1 MARRDVDLVIRARDE
16 AKNALNAINSTLDK
30 FVGQQRE
37 VQDESQRTDSQL
49 DRLGEAI
56 STLQKNLKGLTGGGA
71 VAAEL
76 EKARAAM
83 DRVRASTDAAAGE
96 AIGYRREA
104 EQSARATAELRAESE
119 RLANS
124 IKEQEAAVARAKNA
138 QRELDRA
145 TRSGGA
151 ALGQYTARQQKLGQ
165 EIDEQNLNLAN
176 YRTRFRELQIAITQV
191 AKPTAGLQREFDRT
205 ARNIQRTEERI
216 ADLSETQRL
225 IATETDRATRSIEQA
240 NIKYSGMAGS
250 LGKAESALAGLR
262 DEQARTNT
270 ALSAASSQQNKLE
283 AAAEKAAGALRS
295 QDQALERAAEN
306 YRGVQAA
313 ANETEAALFGLEEQ
327 VRAGLLR
334 AFGQQRAQLKATEQ
348 EFAANSAEAQR
359 LAKVLRTVDEP
370 SKELEAAFEAARAA
384 SARGRQEVRNQQ
396 AALHELR
403 GILRETGGDVDSFAD
418 RQNRFAAAVD
428 RAERS
433 FQEYA
438 REAKKAEVANDRLA
452 NSQER
457 VENSTRRL
465 SSITNN
471 LARANRN
478 GARETGLF
486 GAAIRNFYGDT
497 RVALSFTQRLR
508 GEVLSL
514 IAAYGGFYAV
524 IDLVRGVV
532 NSFQTLEA
540 ATNRLNVVF
549 QGDELA
555 VTNELD
561 FLRRNAERLGIEFG
575 ALAQEYTKFAIA
587 TQGTNLEGAETRRI
601 FISVA
606 EAARVNNLTLD
617 QLQGTFVALTQI
629 VSKGSVSMEELRQ
642 QLGDR
647 LPGAIQ
653 IMAAGLNV
661 GTDELIKMI
670 EQGQVSSDALAS
682 FADELDR
689 RFGDQLPESLETTNA
704 ALGRFQNALFQTFL
718 RIGEGGAIQGFTNL
732 LQDLTDTLDS
742 AQFRDFADRVG
753 AALGTVFDILGAVAS
768 NFDLLIVAVTTFIGL
783 KVAPFVVALVATLAR
798 MPAIIRLNRIRFNSL
813 RASMIATTGTMTGT
827 AAAVTRL
834 RAALTLLM
842 SSTGIGLLVTLI
854 GTGIGLWVTR
864 TEEATENLRTHERI
878 LDAVRNAYDQ
888 VNDSVD
894 GWRERLEQVTVTQA
908 RANLQAL
915 QIQLSELKKEFADS
929 IPQDIFGNPVGRPGG
944 GALGGFAV
952 AVDALFQEFER
963 AEIGADEFL
972 ERLDDLNEQ
981 YRDMFPANQQFADQ
995 FDEIARRIAAMAENV
1010 EDAELVITALT
1021 GTEEE
1026 AAAALRAL
1034 SGAIEDTGDSA
1045 NTAQERAESY
1055 GEALE
1060 ELRGL
1065 VPSLAE
1071 DIEEMEQRAKLEE
1084 ALEATLKYADSWG
1097 QVLRAFELFNRA
1109 LNDADLTS
1117 FLNGLQ
1123 GVGGGATGLA
1133 AQIIAGFEGYRD
1145 TPYYD
1150 VNAFRVGYGSD
1161 TITLSDG
1168 TIRQVTEG
1176 MRITRADA
1184 DRDLVRRITDE
1195 FMPAARNAIGAER
1208 FDGLDPRQQA
1218 VLTSLAYNYGAGA
1231 FAPGES
1237 LAGVADAVRN
1247 GTASGVA
1254 EAIRSLGSAQ
1264 FDPNSDEGKA
1274 LTARR
1279 NREAALFESG
1289 GAVDFT
1295 GYVDASEEAARLAEE
1310 EAEARRRAAEATAE
1324 TVDNQRFQIAQEE
1337 LIAAGQ
1343 ERQAAILEAQRNARA
1358 ENAAISEEE
1367 LRIIGEQAGRLYDL
1381 QNAERLA
1388 NLEKER
1394 ALALEERVNQ
1404 ILALRQQLQAEL
1416 EAAQTSGASEE
1427 ALEGLRTQLETV
1439 NTQLR
1444 EAIQNA
1450 LDLAIAFGSS
1460 DPEVQALI
1468 SRLRELQFQGVESG
1482 NQIRIT
1488 YESVEQALSGSLVNA
1503 ANTFAD
1509 SLAEGKSVTDSLRDA
1524 FLQFASD
1531 FLRQMAQM
1539 ILQQLALNAAKA
1551 ILGSF
1556 GFAPGSAIVLH
1567 SGGVVGSRGSARTV
1581 DASAFMNAVR
1591 YHSGGIA
1598 GLQPGEVPS
1607 ILQRGEEVLTRDD
1620 PRHIFNAGR
1629 GSSGAGQGI
1638 GVKIINALSSE
1649 EMVSEG
1655 LSTRSGEQAILNF
1668 IRSNRD
1674 AVKAEL
1680 DG

>member
-30 FVGQQRE
+30 FIGTQRE

-151 ALGQYTARQQKLGQ
+151 AIGQYTARQQKLGQ

-176 YRTRFRELQIAITQV
+176 YRARFRELQIAITQV

-283 AAAEKAAGALRS
+283 AAADKAAGALRS

-486 GAAIRNFYGDT
+486 GSAIRNFYGDT

-653 IMAAGLNV
+653 IMAAGLGV

-670 EQGQVSSDALAS
+670 EQGQVSSDALSS

-753 AALGTVFDILGAVAS
+753 AALGTLFDILGAVAS
-768 NFDLLIVAVTTFIGL
+768 NFDLLIVAITTFIGL

-827 AAAVTRL
+827 TAAVTRL

-864 TEEATENLRTHERI
+864 TEEATESLRTHERL
-878 LDAVRNAYDQ
+878 LDQVRNAYDE
-888 VNDSVD
+888 VGASVD
-894 GWRERLEQVTVTQA
+894 SWRERLEEVTVTQA
-908 RANLQAL
+908 RTNLQAL
-915 QIQLSELKKEFADS
+915 QIQLRDLRQEFSNA
-929 IPQDIFGNPVGRPGG
+929 IPRDIFGNAVGREGG

-952 AVDALFQEFER
+952 AVDQLFQEFER

-972 ERLDDLNEQ
+972 DRLDALNEQ
-981 YRDMFPANQQFADQ
+981 YRDLFPANEAFAEQ
-995 FDEIARRIAAMAENV
+995 FDEIARRIAAMAGNV
-1010 EDAELVITALT
+1010 EEAELIITALT

-1034 SGAIEDTGDSA
+1034 SGEIENVG
-1045 NTAQERAESY
+1045 NTADDTAERLEQWQEAIT
-1055 GEALE
+1055 
-1060 ELRGL
+1060 ELREQ
-1065 VPSLAE
+1065 VPSLADEIE
-1071 DIEEMEQRAKLEE
+1071 DLDRRSKLEE
-1084 ALEATLKYADSWG
+1084 AYQNTLRLAQTWG
-1097 QVLRAFELFNRA
+1097 QVLQAFQLYQQA
-1109 LNDADLTS
+1109 IQDLDVQQ
-1117 FLNGLQ
+1117 FLDQLR
-1123 GVGGGATGLA
+1123 GVGGGMAGMA
-1133 AQIIAGFEGYRD
+1133 AQVIRGFEGFRE
-1145 TPYYD
+1145 TPYDD
-1150 VNAFRVGYGSD
+1150 VGTLRIGYGSD

-1168 TIRQVTEG
+1168 TIRAVTEG
-1176 MRITRADA
+1176 MRVTRADA
-1184 DRDLVRRITDE
+1184 DRDLVRRITQE
-1195 FMPAARNAIGAER
+1195 FAPAVAAAVGQER
-1208 FDGLDPRQQA
+1208 FTGLDARQQA
-1218 VLTSLAYNYGAGA
+1218 VLVSLAYNYGAGA
-1231 FAPGES
+1231 FRQGEP
-1237 LAGVADAVRN
+1237 LAGVAQAVRE
-1247 GTASGVA
+1247 GSTEGVA
-1254 EAIRSLGSAQ
+1254 EAIRDLGAGGHAGT
-1264 FDPNSDEGKA
+1264 DIGDA
-1274 LTARR
+1274 LINRR
-1279 NREAALFESG
+1279 NQEAALFESG
-1289 GAVDFT
+1289 GAIDFS
-1295 GYVDASEEAARLAEE
+1295 GYVDAAEEAARAAEE
-1310 EAEARRRAAEATAE
+1310 EAEARERARLATAE
-1324 TVDNQRFQIAQEE
+1324 TLENQRFQIAQEE

-1358 ENAAISEEE
+1358 ENAAITEEE
-1367 LRIIGEQAGRLYDL
+1367 LRLIGEQAGRLYDL

-1394 ALALEERVNQ
+1394 ALATEERVNQ
-1404 ILALRQQLQAEL
+1404 LLALRQQLQSEL
-1416 EAAQTSGASEE
+1416 EQAQTNGATEE
-1427 ALEGLRTQLETV
+1427 AITGIQEQLRTVNEQL
-1439 NTQLR
+1439 QQ
-1444 EAIQNA
+1444 AIQNA
-1450 LDLAIAFGSS
+1450 LDFAIAMGSS
-1460 DPEVQALI
+1460 DPEIQTLI
-1468 SRLRELQFQGVESG
+1468 SRLRELQNQGVTSG
-1482 NQIRIT
+1482 NQIRLT

-1503 ANTFAD
+1503 ANTFAQ
-1509 SLAEGKSVTDSLRDA
+1509 SLAEGKSATESLRDA

-1531 FLRQMAQM
+1531 FLRQIAQM

-1551 ILGSF
+1551 IMGAF
-1556 GFAPGSAIVLH
+1556 GFGGTGAFVFH
-1567 SGGVVGSRGSARTV
+1567 SGGVVGSRGVARKI
-1581 DASAFMNAVR
+1581 DATAFMGAMR
-1591 YHSGGIA
+1591 YHSGGVA
-1598 GLQPGEVPS
+1598 GLSPGEVPAV
-1607 ILQRGEEVLTRDD
+1607 LQRGEEVLTRDN
-1620 PRHIFNAGR
+1620 PRHIFNTG
-1629 GSSGAGQGI
+1629 SGAPSGQGI

-1649 EMVSEG
+1649 EIVTEG
-1655 LSTRSGEQAILNF
+1655 LTTRSGEQAILNF
-1668 IRSNRD
+1668 IRANKD
-1674 AVKAEL
+1674 AVRAEL

>member
-30 FVGQQRE
+30 FIGTQRE

-104 EQSARATAELRAESE
+104 QQSARATAELRAESE

-124 IKEQEAAVARAKNA
+124 IKEQEGAVARAKNA

-145 TRSGGA
+145 TRSGGT
-151 ALGQYTARQQKLGQ
+151 ALAQYTARQQKLGQ

-176 YRTRFRELQIAITQV
+176 YRAKFRELQIAITQV

-225 IATETDRATRSIEQA
+225 IATETDRATRSVEQA

-250 LGKAESALAGLR
+250 LGRAEAALAGLR
-262 DEQARTNT
+262 SEQSRTNT
-270 ALSAASSQQNKLE
+270 ALSAAASQQNKLE
-283 AAAEKAAGALRS
+283 AAADKAAGALRS

-370 SKELEAAFEAARAA
+370 SKELSAAFEAARAA
-384 SARGRQEVRNQQ
+384 SARGRQEVRAQQ

-403 GILRETGGDVDSFAD
+403 AILRETGGDVDSFAD

-452 NSQER
+452 QSQGQ
-457 VENSTRRL
+457 VEQSTRRL

-549 QGDELA
+549 QGDDLA

-653 IMAAGLNV
+653 IMAAGLGV

-670 EQGQVSSDALAS
+670 EQGQVSSDALSS

-768 NFDLLIVAVTTFIGL
+768 NFDLLIVAITTFIGL

-864 TEEATENLRTHERI
+864 TEEATENLRTHERL
-878 LDAVRNAYDQ
+878 LDQVRNAYDE
-888 VNDSVD
+888 VSDSVD
-894 GWRERLEQVTVTQA
+894 GWRQRLEEVTVTQA
-908 RANLQAL
+908 RSNLQSL
-915 QIQLSELKKEFADS
+915 QIQLRDLRQEFANA
-929 IPQDIFGNPVGRPGG
+929 IPRDIFGNAVGREGG

-952 AVDALFQEFER
+952 AVDQLFQEFQR

-972 ERLDDLNEQ
+972 TRLDALNEQ
-981 YRDMFPANQQFADQ
+981 YRDLFPANQAFADQ

-1010 EDAELVITALT
+1010 EEAELIITALT

-1034 SGAIEDTGDSA
+1034 SGEIERTG
-1045 NTAQERAESY
+1045 NTANDATERLEQWR
-1055 GEALE
+1055 EAIT
-1060 ELRGL
+1060 ELREQ
-1065 VPSLAE
+1065 VPSLADEIE
-1071 DIEEMEQRAKLEE
+1071 DLDRRSKLEE
-1084 ALEATLKYADSWG
+1084 AYQNTLRLAQTWG
-1097 QVLRAFELFNRA
+1097 QVLQAFQLYQQA
-1109 LNDADLTS
+1109 IQDLDVEQ
-1117 FLNGLQ
+1117 FLNQLQ
-1123 GVGGGATGLA
+1123 GVGGGTAGMA
-1133 AQIIAGFEGYRD
+1133 AQIIRGFESFS
-1145 TPYYD
+1145 PEAYYD

-1161 TITLSDG
+1161 TVTLSDG
-1168 TIRQVTEG
+1168 TIRAVTEG
-1176 MRITRADA
+1176 MRVTRADA
-1184 DRDLVRRITDE
+1184 DRDLVRRITQE
-1195 FMPAARNAIGAER
+1195 FVPAVEAAVGAER
-1208 FDGLDPRQQA
+1208 FAGLDARQQA
-1218 VLTSLAYNYGAGA
+1218 ALVSLAYNYGAGA
-1231 FAPGES
+1231 FQNDGA
-1237 LAGVADAVRN
+1237 LAGVAAAVREGSN
-1247 GTASGVA
+1247 EGVA
-1254 EAIRSLGSAQ
+1254 EAIRALG
-1264 FDPNSDEGKA
+1264 
-1274 LTARR
+1274 ARGLAGTEYEQGAR
-1279 NREAALFESG
+1279 NRTAQEAALFESG
-1289 GAVDFT
+1289 GPIDFS
-1295 GYVDASEEAARLAEE
+1295 GYVDAAEAAARSAEE

-1324 TVDNQRFQIAQEE
+1324 TLDNQRFQIAQEE

-1367 LRIIGEQAGRLYDL
+1367 LRLIGEQAGRLFDL
-1381 QNAERLA
+1381 QNAERLS

-1394 ALALEERVNQ
+1394 ALATEERVNQ
-1404 ILALRQQLQAEL
+1404 LLQLRQQLQSEL
-1416 EAAQTSGASEE
+1416 ETAQTNGATEDAITGIQE
-1427 ALEGLRTQLETV
+1427 QLRTVNEQL
-1439 NTQLR
+1439 QQ
-1444 EAIQNA
+1444 AIQNA
-1450 LDLAIAFGSS
+1450 LDFAIAMGSS
-1460 DPEVQALI
+1460 DPEIQALI
-1468 SRLRELQFQGVESG
+1468 SRLRELQLQGTQSG
-1482 NQIRIT
+1482 NQIRLS

-1503 ANTFAD
+1503 ANTFAQ
-1509 SLAEGKSVTDSLRDA
+1509 SLAEGKSVTESLRDA

-1531 FLRQMAQM
+1531 FLRQIAQM
-1539 ILQQLALNAAKA
+1539 ILQQLALNAAKG
-1551 ILGSF
+1551 ILGAF
-1556 GFAPGSAIVLH
+1556 GFGAGQAIVLH
-1567 SGGVVGSRGSARTV
+1567 SGGVVGARGSARTV
-1581 DASAFMNAVR
+1581 DAGAFMNAMR

-1607 ILQRGEEVLTRDD
+1607 ILKRGEEVLTQDD
-1620 PRHIFNAGR
+1620 PRHAFNG
-1629 GSSGAGQGI
+1629 GGAAAAPQGAR
-1638 GVKIINALSSE
+1638 VKIVNALDGGQ
-1649 EMVSEG
+1649 VISEG
-1655 LSTRSGEQAILNF
+1655 LNTSAGEEAILNF
-1668 IRSNRD
+1668 IRSNASSVR
-1674 AVKAEL
+1674 AAIES
-1680 DG
+1680 

>member
-30 FVGQQRE
+30 FVGTQRE
-37 VQDESQRTDSQL
+37 VQDESQRTDTQL

-83 DRVRASTDAAAGE
+83 DRVKAATDAAAGE

-119 RLANS
+119 RLAAS
-124 IKEQEAAVARAKNA
+124 IKEQEAAVARAKAA
-138 QRELDRA
+138 QRQLDQA
-145 TRSGGA
+145 TRSGGTA
-151 ALGQYTARQQKLGQ
+151 ISQYTARQEKLGQ
-165 EIDEQNLNLAN
+165 EIDQQNLNLAN
-176 YRTRFRELQIAITQV
+176 YKARFRELQIAITQV
-191 AKPTAGLQREFDRT
+191 SKPTAGLSREFDRT
-205 ARNIQRTEERI
+205 YRNIQRTEERI

-225 IATETDRATRSIEQA
+225 IATETDRATRSVEQA
-240 NIKYSGMAGS
+240 NIKYSGMAGT

-262 DEQARTNT
+262 SEQARTNT

-283 AAAEKAAGALRS
+283 AAADKAAGALRS

-306 YRGVQAA
+306 YNGVQAA
-313 ANETEAALFGLEEQ
+313 ARETEGALGSLEER

-334 AFGQQRAQLKATEQ
+334 AFGQQRAQLKATQQ
-348 EFAANSAEAQR
+348 EFAANSEEAQK
-359 LAKVLRTVDEP
+359 LARTLRTVDQP
-370 SKELEAAFEAARAA
+370 SKELEAAFDAARAA

-403 GILRETGGDVDSFAD
+403 AILRETGGDVDSFAD

-438 REAKKAEVANDRLA
+438 REAKKAEQANDRLA
-452 NSQER
+452 QSQGQ
-457 VENSTRRL
+457 VEQSTRRL
-465 SSITNN
+465 SSITNVLN
-471 LARANRN
+471 RTNRN

-549 QGDELA
+549 QGDDLA

-670 EQGQVSSDALAS
+670 EQGQVSSDALSS

-753 AALGTVFDILGAVAS
+753 AALGTLFDILGAVAS

-783 KVAPFVVALVATLAR
+783 KVAPFVVALAATLAR

-813 RASMIATTGTMTGT
+813 RATMIATSATMTGT

-834 RAALTLLM
+834 RAALSLLM

-864 TEEATENLRTHERI
+864 TEEATENLRTHEKL
-878 LDAVRNAYDQ
+878 LDRVRDAYDQ
-888 VNDSVD
+888 VGDSVD
-894 GWRERLEQVTVTQA
+894 SWRQRLENVTITQA
-908 RANLQAL
+908 RANLQSL
-915 QIQLSELKKEFADS
+915 QVQLQRLKDEFEDS
-929 IPQDIFGNPVGRPGG
+929 IPRDIFGNPVGREGG
-944 GALGGFAV
+944 GAMGGFAV
-952 AVDALFQEFER
+952 AVDQLFQEFNR

-972 ERLDDLNEQ
+972 SRLDALNEQ
-981 YRDMFPANQQFADQ
+981 FRDMFPVNEDFANQ
-995 FDEIARRIAAMAENV
+995 FDEIARRIASMSENV
-1010 EDAELVITALT
+1010 EDAELIITALT

-1026 AAAALRAL
+1026 ARAALRQL
-1034 SGAIEDTGDSA
+1034 SGAIEETGDAADSA
-1045 NTAQERAESY
+1045 TERAENY
-1055 GEALE
+1055 TEALGK
-1060 ELRGL
+1060 LRKL
-1065 VPSLAE
+1065 VPSLAD
-1071 DIEEMEQRAKLEE
+1071 DIEEMEQRAKLED

-1097 QVLRAFELFNRA
+1097 QVLQAFQLFNQA

-1133 AQIIAGFEGYRD
+1133 AQIIAGFEGFRE

-1150 VNAFRVGYGSD
+1150 VNAYRVGYGSD

-1184 DRDLVRRITDE
+1184 DRDLVRRITQE
-1195 FMPAARNAIGAER
+1195 FMPAVANAIGQER
-1208 FDGLDPRQQA
+1208 FNGLDPRQQA
-1218 VLTSLAYNYGAGA
+1218 VLTSLAYNFGLGA

-1237 LAGVADAVRN
+1237 LAGVAEAVRN
-1247 GTASGVA
+1247 GSAEGVA
-1254 EAIRSLGSAQ
+1254 DAIRALGSSQ
-1264 FDPNSDEGKA
+1264 FDPNSDTGRG
-1274 LTARR
+1274 LIARR

-1289 GAVDFT
+1289 GTIDLS
-1295 GYVDASEEAARLAEE
+1295 GYVSAQEQATKLAEE
-1310 EAEARRRAAEATAE
+1310 EAKARRLAAEATAE
-1324 TVDNQRFQIAQEE
+1324 TIDNQQFQIAQQE
-1337 LIAAGQ
+1337 LINLGREREAAVN
-1343 ERQAAILEAQRNARA
+1343 EAIRQARA
-1358 ENAAISEEE
+1358 ENANITEEE
-1367 LRIIGEQAGRLYDL
+1367 LARIAEQAGRLYDL
-1381 QNAERLA
+1381 ENAERLSNA
-1388 NLEKER
+1388 RKEQ

-1404 ILALRQQLQAEL
+1404 LLALRQQLQSEL
-1416 EAAQTSGASEE
+1416 EAAQTSGASQE
-1427 ALEGLRTQLETV
+1427 AMETLRAQLETV
-1439 NTQLR
+1439 NAQLQ

-1450 LDLAIAFGSS
+1450 LDLAVAFGSS

-1468 SRLRELQFQGVESG
+1468 SRLRELQFQGQESA
-1482 NQIRIT
+1482 NTIVIS
-1488 YESVEQALSGSLVNA
+1488 YASVEQALAGSLVNA
-1503 ANTFAD
+1503 ANKFAE
-1509 SLAEGKSVTDSLRDA
+1509 SLAEGKSVTESLKDA
-1524 FLQFASD
+1524 FLQFAAD
-1531 FLRQMAQM
+1531 FLRQIAQM
-1539 ILQQLALNAAKA
+1539 ILQQLALNAAQA
-1551 ILGSF
+1551 IMRAF
-1556 GFAPGSAIVLH
+1556 GFGGGGAFVFH
-1567 SGGVVGSRGSARTV
+1567 SGGVVGSRGIARKV
-1581 DASAFMNAVR
+1581 DASVFMGAMR

-1598 GLQPGEVPS
+1598 GLAPGEVPAV
-1607 ILQRGEEVLTRDD
+1607 LQRGEEVLTRDD
-1620 PRHIFNAGR
+1620 PRHIFNAG
-1629 GSSGAGQGI
+1629 SGAPSGQGI

-1649 EMVSEG
+1649 EIVTEG
-1655 LSTRSGEQAILNF
+1655 LTTRSGEQAILNF
-1668 IRSNRD
+1668 IRANRD
-1674 AVKAEL
+1674 AVRAEL

>member
-30 FVGQQRE
+30 FIGTQRE

-83 DRVRASTDAAAGE
+83 DRVRAATDAAAGE

-104 EQSARATAELRAESE
+104 EQSARATAELRVESE

-151 ALGQYTARQQKLGQ
+151 AISQYTARQQKLGQ

-176 YRTRFRELQIAITQV
+176 YKARFRELQIAITQV
-191 AKPTAGLQREFDRT
+191 SKPTAGLSREFDRT
-205 ARNIQRTEERI
+205 YRNIQRTEERI
-216 ADLSETQRL
+216 KDLSETQRL
-225 IATETDRATRSIEQA
+225 IAAETDRATRSVEQA
-240 NIKYSGMAGS
+240 TTKYSGMAGS
-250 LGKAESALAGLR
+250 LGRAESALAGLR

-270 ALSAASSQQNKLE
+270 ALSAAASQQNKLE
-283 AAAEKAAGALRS
+283 AAADKAAGALRS

-306 YRGVQAA
+306 YNGVQAA
-313 ANETEAALFGLEEQ
+313 ARETEGALGSLEER

-334 AFGQQRAQLKATEQ
+334 AFGQQRAQLKATQQ
-348 EFAANSAEAQR
+348 EFAANSEEAQK
-359 LAKVLRTVDEP
+359 LARTLRTVDQP
-370 SKELEAAFEAARAA
+370 SKELEAAFDAARAA

-403 GILRETGGDVDSFAD
+403 AILRETGGDVDSFAD

-438 REAKKAEVANDRLA
+438 REAKKAEQANDRLA
-452 NSQER
+452 QSQGQ
-457 VENSTRRL
+457 VEQSTRRL
-465 SSITNN
+465 SSITNVLN
-471 LARANRN
+471 RTNRN

-549 QGDELA
+549 QGDDLA

-670 EQGQVSSDALAS
+670 EQGQVSSDALSS

-768 NFDLLIVAVTTFIGL
+768 NFDLLIVAITTFIGL

-813 RASMIATTGTMTGT
+813 RASMIATTGTLTGT

-834 RAALTLLM
+834 RAALSLLM

-878 LDAVRNAYDQ
+878 LDQVRNAYDE
-888 VNDSVD
+888 VNNSVD

-908 RANLQAL
+908 RANLQSL
-915 QIQLSELKKEFADS
+915 QIQLRDLRQEFANA
-929 IPQDIFGNPVGRPGG
+929 IPRDIFGNAVGREGG

-952 AVDALFQEFER
+952 AVDQLFQEFQR

-972 ERLDDLNEQ
+972 DRLDALNEQ
-981 YRDMFPANQQFADQ
+981 YRDLFPANEAFAEQ
-995 FDEIARRIAAMAENV
+995 FDEIARRIAAMAGNV
-1010 EDAELVITALT
+1010 EEAELIITALT
-1021 GTEEE
+1021 GTQEE

-1034 SGAIEDTGDSA
+1034 SGQIETTGNSA
-1045 NTAQERAESY
+1045 DRTREQLEQWQEAMTK
-1055 GEALE
+1055 
-1060 ELRGL
+1060 LREQ
-1065 VPSLAE
+1065 VPSLADEIE
-1071 DIEEMEQRAKLEE
+1071 DLDRRSKLEE
-1084 ALEATLKYADSWG
+1084 AYQNTLRLARTWG
-1097 QVLRAFELFNRA
+1097 QVLQAFQLYQQA
-1109 LNDADLTS
+1109 IQDLDVQQ
-1117 FLNGLQ
+1117 FLDQLQ
-1123 GVGGGATGLA
+1123 GVGGGTAGMA
-1133 AQIIAGFEGYRD
+1133 AQIIRGFESFS
-1145 TPYYD
+1145 PEAYYD

-1168 TIRQVTEG
+1168 TIRAVTEG

-1195 FMPAARNAIGAER
+1195 FVPAVENAVGAER
-1208 FDGLDPRQQA
+1208 FAGLDSRQQA
-1218 VLTSLAYNYGAGA
+1218 ALVSLAYNYGAGA
-1231 FAPGES
+1231 FQDD
-1237 LAGVADAVRN
+1237 LAGVAQAVRE
-1247 GTASGVA
+1247 GSTEGVV
-1254 EAIRSLGSAQ
+1254 EAIRALG
-1264 FDPNSDEGKA
+1264 
-1274 LTARR
+1274 ARGLAGTEYEQGAR
-1279 NREAALFESG
+1279 NRTAQEAALFESG
-1289 GAVDFT
+1289 GPIDFS
-1295 GYVDASEEAARLAEE
+1295 GYVDAAEEAAKLAEE

-1324 TVDNQRFQIAQEE
+1324 TLDNQRFQIAQEE

-1343 ERQAAILEAQRNARA
+1343 ERQAAILEAQRAARA
-1358 ENAAISEEE
+1358 ENAAITEEE
-1367 LRIIGEQAGRLYDL
+1367 LRLIGEQAGRLFDL

-1388 NLEKER
+1388 NAEKER
-1394 ALALEERVNQ
+1394 ALATEERVNQ
-1404 ILALRQQLQAEL
+1404 LLQLRQQLQSEL
-1416 EAAQTSGASEE
+1416 EAAQTNGATEDAITGIQE
-1427 ALEGLRTQLETV
+1427 QLRTVNEQL
-1439 NTQLR
+1439 QQ
-1444 EAIQNA
+1444 AIQNA
-1450 LDLAIAFGSS
+1450 LDFAIAMGSS
-1460 DPEVQALI
+1460 DPEIQALI
-1468 SRLRELQFQGVESG
+1468 SRLRELQFTGQESG
-1482 NQIRIT
+1482 NQIRLT
-1488 YESVEQALSGSLVNA
+1488 YEQVEQALSGSLVNA
-1503 ANTFAD
+1503 ANTFAQ
-1509 SLAEGKSVTDSLRDA
+1509 SLAEGKSVTESLRDA

-1531 FLRQMAQM
+1531 FLRQIAQM
-1539 ILQQLALNAAKA
+1539 ILQQLALNAAKG
-1551 ILGSF
+1551 ILGAF
-1556 GFAPGSAIVLH
+1556 GFGAGQAIVLH
-1567 SGGVVGSRGSARTV
+1567 SGGVVGARGGARMV
-1581 DASAFMNAVR
+1581 DAGAFMNAMR

-1607 ILQRGEEVLTRDD
+1607 ILKRGEEVLTQDD
-1620 PRHIFNAGR
+1620 PRHAFNG
-1629 GSSGAGQGI
+1629 GGAAAPAQGAR
-1638 GVKIINALSSE
+1638 VKIINALDGGQV
-1649 EMVSEG
+1649 VSEG
-1655 LSTRSGEQAILNF
+1655 LNTSAGEEAILNF
-1668 IRSNRD
+1668 IRSNASSVR
-1674 AVKAEL
+1674 AAIES
-1680 DG
+1680 